1 MTKITKNHWI
11 ELIIRSFIF
20 ILTVCGYVVNRIS
33 NIEIIKEIAN
43 GVILVFFTYKMVTRL
58 IPNIKESMGNQ
69 KIFKRNYTQ
78 IENLKKGIIGYNK
91 KNGNRVALAV
101 AIVWLLFNSIFFVLY
116 FCGIIDR
123 DLMMV
128 IAMFFS
134 VCDLICIL
142 VVCPFQRIFM
152 RNKCCNTCRI
162 YNWDFPMM
170 FTPLWVV
177 PDILNYILVVQ
188 SFIVLGHWE
197 WHHWKHPERFYEETN
212 YNLRCSECKELM
224 CKNRL
229 RKVND

>member
-101 AIVWLLFNSIFFVLY
+101 AIVWLLFNSI
-116 FCGIIDR
+116 R
-123 DLMMV
+123 D
-128 IAMFFS
+128 F
-134 VCDLICIL
+134 
-142 VVCPFQRIFM
+142 
-152 RNKCCNTCRI
+152 
-162 YNWDFPMM
+162 
-170 FTPLWVV
+170 
-177 PDILNYILVVQ
+177 
-188 SFIVLGHWE
+188 
-197 WHHWKHPERFYEETN
+197 
-212 YNLRCSECKELM
+212 
-224 CKNRL
+224 
-229 RKVND
+229 